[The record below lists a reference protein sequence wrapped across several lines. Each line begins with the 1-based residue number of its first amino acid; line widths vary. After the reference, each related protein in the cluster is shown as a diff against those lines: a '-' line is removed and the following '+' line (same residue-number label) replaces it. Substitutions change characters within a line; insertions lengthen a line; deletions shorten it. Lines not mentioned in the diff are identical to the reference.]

1 MNESRKEL
9 KEVMNELKKVNQN
22 VTLKISSSNNRIE
35 SLESKLI
42 KIEGDL
48 NLVQAQEGFKAL
60 IDYFYYG

>member
-22 VTLKISSSNNRIE
+22 VTLKISSSNTRIE